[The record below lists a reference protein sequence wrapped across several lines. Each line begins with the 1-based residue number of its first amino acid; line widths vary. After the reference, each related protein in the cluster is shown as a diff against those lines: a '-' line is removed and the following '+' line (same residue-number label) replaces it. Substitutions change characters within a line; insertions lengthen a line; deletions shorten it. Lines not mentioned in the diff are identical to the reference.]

1 MPSALVL
8 IANGTE
14 EMEFTIVYD
23 TLVRAGVKVTSALI
37 KPPDQS
43 GKGEAEPGVAQCSR
57 GVRIVADISQS
68 QLGLSS
74 VEEYDAIVIPGG
86 LKGAETISQSP
97 FVQSLVKT
105 LYENGKLVGLIC
117 AASLVAKTSQLPH
130 QPLTSHPSVKEQLDK
145 DFNYHED
152 SVTGLTRLISPGTA
166 FPFALALVEKLCGA
180 QKRSEVIG
188 PMVFPPGTP
197 L

>member
-1 MPSALVL
+1 
-8 IANGTE
+8 
-14 EMEFTIVYD
+14 VYD

-43 GKGEAEPGVAQCSR
+43 GKGEAEPGIAQCSR

-152 SVTGLTRLISPGTA
+152 SVVISGNLITSRGPGTA
-166 FPFALALVEKLCGA
+166 FPFAFALVEKLCGA